1 MRACVVRIF
10 ERAIGIDTAKQA
22 EEKQKHKQA
31 KEAAYEVVALTDD
44 TIRSIQKGRI
54 GHVN

>member
-44 TIRSIQKGRI
+44 TIRSIQKGRV